1 MSLSSSF
8 TEYLAT
14 YRRKHPA
21 LGCVPDGWIAAG
33 YEDELIDKDEY
44 NGDTLVL
51 PLVDMSDVPDYKPF
65 ADDSEPDKVKLVKAQ
80 IE

>member
-8 TEYLAT
+8 TEYLAA

-44 NGDTLVL
+44 SGDTLVL
-51 PLVDMSDVPDYKPF
+51 PPVDMSDVPGYKPS
-65 ADDSEPDKVKLVKAQ
+65 ADDSEPDKVKHVKQ
-80 IE
+80 Q